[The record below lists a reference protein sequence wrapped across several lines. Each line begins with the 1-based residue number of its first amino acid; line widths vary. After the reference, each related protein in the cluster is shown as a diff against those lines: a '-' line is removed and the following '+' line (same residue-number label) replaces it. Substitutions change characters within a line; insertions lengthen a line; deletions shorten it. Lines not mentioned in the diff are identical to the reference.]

1 MFLCERPYLII
12 IIILTDILHD
22 RQPLRLTE
30 PRIMLNQY
38 IDHTNL
44 KANASLDDITKLC
57 QEAID
62 HNFYAVCVNG
72 SYLHHALE
80 LLNGANTQ
88 IAVVAGFPLGS
99 GTLNAKLNEISLLV
113 DAGADEIDMVLNVG
127 YMKSG
132 LMKDIEAELAMS
144 RVIAEDV
151 CLKLI
156 LETCYLT
163 DAEIVSI
170 SKLAM
175 KEGFDYIKT
184 STGFG
189 TAGATLHHVE
199 LMKDTVGEEVKVK
212 ASGGIRDK
220 ETAQQFI
227 DAGASRIGTSSGVKI
242 VAT

>member
-1 MFLCERPYLII
+1 
-12 IIILTDILHD
+12 
-22 RQPLRLTE
+22 
-30 PRIMLNQY
+30 MLNQY

-44 KANASLDDITKLC
+44 KPNATIDDIAKLC

-72 SYLHHALE
+72 NYLHHAMD
-80 LLNGANTQ
+80 LLNDTEVQ

-99 GTLNAKLNEISLLV
+99 NTLNAKLNEISLLV
-113 DAGADEIDMVLNVG
+113 DAGADEIDMVLNIG

-132 LMKDIEAELAMS
+132 LTKDIEAEIAMS

-163 DAEIVSI
+163 DEEIVSI

-189 TAGATLHHVE
+189 PAGATLHHVK
-199 LMKDTVGEEVKVK
+199 LMKDTVGDEVKIK

-220 ETAQQFI
+220 ETAQSYI
-227 DAGASRIGTSSGVKI
+227 DAGVSRIGTSSGIKI
-242 VAT
+242 VS

>member
-1 MFLCERPYLII
+1 
-12 IIILTDILHD
+12 
-22 RQPLRLTE
+22 
-30 PRIMLNQY
+30 MLNQY

-44 KANASLDDITKLC
+44 KPNATIDDIAKLC
-57 QEAID
+57 QEAIEY
-62 HNFYAVCVNG
+62 NFYAVCVNG
-72 SYLHHALE
+72 NYLHHAMD
-80 LLNGANTQ
+80 LLNDTEVQ

-99 GTLNAKLNEISLLV
+99 NTLNAKLNEISLLV
-113 DAGADEIDMVLNVG
+113 DAGADEIDMVLNIG

-132 LMKDIEAELAMS
+132 LTKDIEAEIAMS

-163 DAEIVSI
+163 DEEIVSI

-189 TAGATLHHVE
+189 PAGATLHHVK
-199 LMKDTVGEEVKVK
+199 LMKDTVRDEVKIK

-220 ETAQQFI
+220 ETAQTYI
-227 DAGASRIGTSSGVKI
+227 DAGVSRIGTSSGIKI
-242 VAT
+242 VS

>member
-1 MFLCERPYLII
+1 
-12 IIILTDILHD
+12 
-22 RQPLRLTE
+22 
-30 PRIMLNQY
+30 MLNQY

-44 KANASLDDITKLC
+44 KPNATIDDISKLC

-72 SYLHHALE
+72 NYLHHALE
-80 LLNGANTQ
+80 LLNDTDVQ

-99 GTLNAKLNEISLLV
+99 NTLNAKLNEISLLV
-113 DAGADEIDMVLNVG
+113 DAGADEIDMVLNIG

-132 LMKDIEAELAMS
+132 LTKDIEAEIAVS

-163 DAEIVSI
+163 DEEIVSI

-189 TAGATLHHVE
+189 PAGATLHHVN
-199 LMKDTVGEEVKVK
+199 LMKDTVGDKVKIK

-220 ETAQQFI
+220 ETAQSYI
-227 DAGASRIGTSSGVKI
+227 DAGVSRIGTSSGIKI
-242 VAT
+242 VS

>member
-1 MFLCERPYLII
+1 ML
-12 IIILTDILHD
+12 
-22 RQPLRLTE
+22 
-30 PRIMLNQY
+30 LNQY

-44 KANASLDDITKLC
+44 KPSTTSADIAKLC

-62 HNFYAVCVNG
+62 YNFYAVCVNG
-72 SYLHHALE
+72 NYLHHAME
-80 LLNGANTQ
+80 LLGDTEVQ
-88 IAVVAGFPLGS
+88 VAVVAGFPLGS
-99 GTLNAKLNEISLLV
+99 STLNAKLNEISLLV
-113 DAGADEIDMVLNVG
+113 DAGADEIDMVLNIG
-127 YMKSG
+127 YVKSG
-132 LMKDIEAELAMS
+132 LTKDIEAELAMS
-144 RVIAEDV
+144 RVIAEEV

-163 DAEIVSI
+163 DQEIVAI

-189 TAGATLHHVE
+189 SAGATLHHVG
-199 LMKDTVGEEVKVK
+199 LMRDTVGDEVKIK

-220 ETAQQFI
+220 ETAQSYI

-242 VAT
+242 VGA

>member
-1 MFLCERPYLII
+1 
-12 IIILTDILHD
+12 
-22 RQPLRLTE
+22 
-30 PRIMLNQY
+30 MLNQY

-44 KANASLDDITKLC
+44 KPNATTSDIARLC

-72 SYLHHALE
+72 NYLHHAME
-80 LLNGANTQ
+80 LLEDSDVLT
-88 IAVVAGFPLGS
+88 AVVAGFPLGS
-99 GTLNAKLNEISLLV
+99 NTLNAKLNEISLLV
-113 DAGADEIDMVLNVG
+113 EAGADEIDMVLNIG

-132 LMKDIEAELAMS
+132 LIKDIEAELAMS

-163 DAEIVSI
+163 DEEIVTV

-175 KEGFDYIKT
+175 REGFDFIKT

-189 TAGATLHHVE
+189 SAGATIHHVN
-199 LMKDTVGEEVKVK
+199 LMKDTVGDAVSIK

-220 ETAQQFI
+220 ETAQAFI
-227 DAGASRIGTSSGVKI
+227 DAGASRIGTSSGIKI
-242 VAT
+242 VS

>member
-1 MFLCERPYLII
+1 
-12 IIILTDILHD
+12 
-22 RQPLRLTE
+22 
-30 PRIMLNQY
+30 MLNQY

-44 KANASLDDITKLC
+44 KPNATIDDISKLC

-72 SYLHHALE
+72 NYLHHALE
-80 LLNGANTQ
+80 LLNDTDVQ

-99 GTLNAKLNEISLLV
+99 NTLNAKLNEISLLV
-113 DAGADEIDMVLNVG
+113 DAGADEIDMVLNIG

-132 LMKDIEAELAMS
+132 LTKDIEAEIAVS

-163 DAEIVSI
+163 DEEIVSI

-189 TAGATLHHVE
+189 PAGATHHHVN
-199 LMKDTVGEEVKVK
+199 LMKDTVGDKVKIK

-220 ETAQQFI
+220 ETAQSYI
-227 DAGASRIGTSSGVKI
+227 DAGVSRIGTSSGIKI
-242 VAT
+242 VS